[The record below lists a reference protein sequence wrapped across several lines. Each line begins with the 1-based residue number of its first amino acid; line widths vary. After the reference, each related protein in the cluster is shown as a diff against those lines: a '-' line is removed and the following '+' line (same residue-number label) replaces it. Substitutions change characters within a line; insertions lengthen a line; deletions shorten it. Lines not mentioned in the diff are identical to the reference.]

1 MASTMMLTMMQ
12 SRFDQLED
20 VLSNALAQQSYWKLL
35 MKVEVGK
42 DFYLK
47 CSNLIGSLQSIN
59 MYSRQ
64 SQIPHASHQTD
75 DWISKS
81 TLYQEVG
88 SQPSMPLDSWFRK
101 GDGILWINGF
111 ELYLVS
117 IIGTRSDGHPS
128 RLSQGAPKPLFFLCI
143 LLGVY
148 IEIYLKCCLLLGCR
162 RHVLVR
168 LFVKSEKS
176 HCLGG
181 VLGECLDQVA
191 KERWSFIVCPCTGG
205 IGVTQN

>member
-47 CSNLIGSLQSIN
+47 CSNLIGSLQSMN
-59 MYSRQ
+59 MHSRQ
-64 SQIPHASHQTD
+64 SQIPHAFHQTD

-81 TLYQEVG
+81 NSYQEVG

-101 GDGILWINGF
+101 GGGMFWVNGF
-111 ELYLVS
+111 ELCVVS
-117 IIGTRSDGHPS
+117 IISTRSDGHPS
-128 RLSQGAPKPLFFLCI
+128 RLSQHAPKSILISLMSLCASI
-143 LLGVY
+143 G
-148 IEIYLKCCLLLGCR
+148 IYLKCSWLLGFR
-162 RHVLVR
+162 HHVLFR
-168 LFVKSEKS
+168 FFARSVKPHYISD
-176 HCLGG
+176 
-181 VLGECLDQVA
+181 VVGECL
-191 KERWSFIVCPCTGG
+191 G
-205 IGVTQN
+205 